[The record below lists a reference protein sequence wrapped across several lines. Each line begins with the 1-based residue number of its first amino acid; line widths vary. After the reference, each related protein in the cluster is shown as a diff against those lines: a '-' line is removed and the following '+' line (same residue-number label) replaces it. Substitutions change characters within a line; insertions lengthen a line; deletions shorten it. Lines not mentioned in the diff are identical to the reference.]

1 MKLRNLTLLL
11 IIGLLQSLFS
21 QSINFQ
27 GKVTDSKTNQP
38 ISGAFVFINYS
49 YSTYTNNYGL
59 FLIQDIPQG
68 KYEIKISHLGY
79 KLYSGEV
86 TIESSLKDFNITL
99 EPSLIELDEVIVSTS
114 KTEDYIKNSPY
125 SELLISAKEIESKP
139 LQSFADIVKNQP
151 GVSLLRDG
159 VWGTEISIRG
169 LNRENIVTLIDG
181 SRILTA
187 TDIAAR
193 LSMVNLNDIE
203 RIEIIK
209 GASSSIYGSG
219 ATGGIVNIITKS
231 PSLYNTFSINGN
243 VSAQYNSVNNLS
255 SFNGLLYSGG
265 SFWASKFA
273 GSYRKADNIQTP
285 LGELKNSQFEDYS
298 FTGSLNV
305 LPVTNQKLSVDYQL
319 FKANDVGIPGASVFP
334 NNADVRY
341 PFEKRELISA
351 GYEIQNISKMF
362 YKFSAKY
369 SYQFIARD
377 VENIP
382 HTVQMVPGSGSTP
395 TRRVSVLKITPGA
408 DHKSNNILLQGNL
421 LLADWNNLIIGMDYW
436 DRKYEGHREKYQ
448 KIEVLDSTGQV
459 VNTTNKVIGE
469 KPLPNSSYS
478 SLGVFAQD
486 GMNLLKDKLDL
497 NLGVRYDY
505 INITGEKTFNPE
517 YEIVNGNLNN
527 NPTGQQ
533 IIWND
538 VKSNNSSFS
547 SNLGLKYSL
556 SPMINIT
563 IGFAYSFRSPSLEE
577 RFQFIDQGSLVRIG
591 NPNLKPEEGKSADF
605 GFRLYADNLK
615 IITSIYYNYFNNLVS
630 EVRGTFEGRNA
641 TFKTNIG
648 EARIYGFD
656 LSSEYNFIN
665 DYVFYSAF
673 AYTKGDDVTSGGNLP
688 EIPPLNGTVG
698 IKFNLF
704 DFANADV
711 SSTLFAEQ
719 GDVASGELK
728 TPGYAIFNFVLSS
741 MPIDFTSVKIKVFAG
756 VENLFDKSYRNH
768 LSTTRGNLTIEPG
781 RNIFTKLTM
790 EF

>member
-395 TRRVSVLKITPGA
+395 ARRVSVLKITPGA

-665 DYVFYSAF
+665 DYVFYTAF

-728 TPGYAIFNFVLSS
+728 TPGYAIFNFVLFS

-768 LSTTRGNLTIEPG
+768 LSTTRVNLTIEPG

>member
-11 IIGLLQSLFS
+11 IIGLIQSLFS
-21 QSINFQ
+21 QSIDFQ

-49 YSTYTNNYGL
+49 YSTYTNNHGL

-99 EPSLIELDEVIVSTS
+99 ESSLIELDEVIVSTS

-362 YKFSAKY
+362 YKLSAKY

-395 TRRVSVLKITPGA
+395 ARRVSVLKITPGA

-497 NLGVRYDY
+497 NLGARYDY

-665 DYVFYSAF
+665 DYVFYTAF

>member
-99 EPSLIELDEVIVSTS
+99 ESSLIELDEVIVSTS

-362 YKFSAKY
+362 YKLSAKY

-395 TRRVSVLKITPGA
+395 ARRVSVLKITPGA

-665 DYVFYSAF
+665 DYVFYTAF

>member
-728 TPGYAIFNFVLSS
+728 TPGYAIFNFVLFS

>member
-11 IIGLLQSLFS
+11 IIGLIQSLFS
-21 QSINFQ
+21 QSIDFQ

-49 YSTYTNNYGL
+49 YSTYTNNHGL

-362 YKFSAKY
+362 YKLSAKY

-395 TRRVSVLKITPGA
+395 ARRVSVLKITPGA

-497 NLGVRYDY
+497 NLGARYDY

-665 DYVFYSAF
+665 DYVFYTAF

>member
-11 IIGLLQSLFS
+11 IIGLIQSLFS
-21 QSINFQ
+21 QSIDFQ

-395 TRRVSVLKITPGA
+395 ARRVSVLKITPGA

>member
-99 EPSLIELDEVIVSTS
+99 ESSLIELDEVIVSTS

-362 YKFSAKY
+362 YKLSAKY

-395 TRRVSVLKITPGA
+395 ARRVSVLKITPGA

-469 KPLPNSSYS
+469 KPLPNSTYS

-665 DYVFYSAF
+665 DYVFYTAF

-728 TPGYAIFNFVLSS
+728 TPGYAIFNFVLFS

>member
-395 TRRVSVLKITPGA
+395 ARRVSVLKITPGA

-665 DYVFYSAF
+665 DYVFYTAF

>member
-99 EPSLIELDEVIVSTS
+99 ESSLIELDEVIVSTS

-362 YKFSAKY
+362 YKLSAKY

-395 TRRVSVLKITPGA
+395 ARRVSVLKITPGA

-469 KPLPNSSYS
+469 KPLPNSTYS

-563 IGFAYSFRSPSLEE
+563 FGFAYSFRSPSLEE

-665 DYVFYSAF
+665 DYVFYTAF

-728 TPGYAIFNFVLSS
+728 TPGYAIFNFVLFS

>member
-49 YSTYTNNYGL
+49 YSTYTNNHGL

-99 EPSLIELDEVIVSTS
+99 ESSLIELDEVIVSTS

-362 YKFSAKY
+362 YKLSAKY

-395 TRRVSVLKITPGA
+395 ARRVSVLKITPGA

>member
-49 YSTYTNNYGL
+49 YSTYTNNHGL

-395 TRRVSVLKITPGA
+395 ARRVSVLKITPGA

>member
-11 IIGLLQSLFS
+11 IIGLIQSLFS
-21 QSINFQ
+21 QSIDFQ

-49 YSTYTNNYGL
+49 YSTYTNNHGL

-395 TRRVSVLKITPGA
+395 ARRVSVLKITPGA

-421 LLADWNNLIIGMDYW
+421 LLADWNNLIIGVDYW

-665 DYVFYSAF
+665 DYVFYTAF

>member
-1 MKLRNLTLLL
+1 
-11 IIGLLQSLFS
+11 
-21 QSINFQ
+21 
-27 GKVTDSKTNQP
+27 
-38 ISGAFVFINYS
+38 
-49 YSTYTNNYGL
+49 
-59 FLIQDIPQG
+59 
-68 KYEIKISHLGY
+68 
-79 KLYSGEV
+79 
-86 TIESSLKDFNITL
+86 
-99 EPSLIELDEVIVSTS
+99 
-114 KTEDYIKNSPY
+114 
-125 SELLISAKEIESKP
+125 
-139 LQSFADIVKNQP
+139 
-151 GVSLLRDG
+151 
-159 VWGTEISIRG
+159 
-169 LNRENIVTLIDG
+169 
-181 SRILTA
+181 
-187 TDIAAR
+187 
-193 LSMVNLNDIE
+193 
-203 RIEIIK
+203 
-209 GASSSIYGSG
+209 
-219 ATGGIVNIITKS
+219 
-231 PSLYNTFSINGN
+231 
-243 VSAQYNSVNNLS
+243 
-255 SFNGLLYSGG
+255 
-265 SFWASKFA
+265 
-273 GSYRKADNIQTP
+273 
-285 LGELKNSQFEDYS
+285 
-298 FTGSLNV
+298 
-305 LPVTNQKLSVDYQL
+305 
-319 FKANDVGIPGASVFP
+319 
-334 NNADVRY
+334 
-341 PFEKRELISA
+341 
-351 GYEIQNISKMF
+351 
-362 YKFSAKY
+362 
-369 SYQFIARD
+369 
-377 VENIP
+377 
-382 HTVQMVPGSGSTP
+382 MVPGSGSTP
-395 TRRVSVLKITPGA
+395 ARRVSVLKITPGA

-469 KPLPNSSYS
+469 KPLPNSTYS

-563 IGFAYSFRSPSLEE
+563 FGFAYSFRSPSLEE

-665 DYVFYSAF
+665 DYVFYTAF

-728 TPGYAIFNFVLSS
+728 TPGYAIFNFVLFS

>member
-11 IIGLLQSLFS
+11 IIGLIQSLFS

-49 YSTYTNNYGL
+49 YSTYTNNHGL

-362 YKFSAKY
+362 YKLSAKY

-395 TRRVSVLKITPGA
+395 ARRVSVLKITPGA

-469 KPLPNSSYS
+469 KPLPNSTYS

-497 NLGVRYDY
+497 NLGARYDY

-563 IGFAYSFRSPSLEE
+563 FGFAYSFRSPSLEE

-665 DYVFYSAF
+665 DYVFYTAF

-728 TPGYAIFNFVLSS
+728 TPGYAIFNFVLFS

>member
-1 MKLRNLTLLL
+1 MKLRDLTLLL
-11 IIGLLQSLFS
+11 IIGLIQSLFS

-49 YSTYTNNYGL
+49 YSTYTNNHGL
-59 FLIQDIPQG
+59 FLIQDVPQG

-159 VWGTEISIRG
+159 IWGTEISIRG

-362 YKFSAKY
+362 YKLSAKY

-382 HTVQMVPGSGSTP
+382 HTVQMVPGSGITP
-395 TRRVSVLKITPGA
+395 ARRVSVLKITPGA

-421 LLADWNNLIIGMDYW
+421 LLSNWNNLILGLDYW

-505 INITGEKTFNPE
+505 ISITGEKTFNPE

-665 DYVFYSAF
+665 DYVFYTAF

>member
-11 IIGLLQSLFS
+11 IIGLIQSLFS

-49 YSTYTNNYGL
+49 YSTYTNNHGL

-99 EPSLIELDEVIVSTS
+99 ESSLIELDEVIVSTS

-362 YKFSAKY
+362 YKLSAKY

-395 TRRVSVLKITPGA
+395 ARRVSVLKITPGA

-497 NLGVRYDY
+497 NLGARYDY

-665 DYVFYSAF
+665 DYVFYTAF

>member
-11 IIGLLQSLFS
+11 IIGLIQSLFS
-21 QSINFQ
+21 QSIDFQ

-49 YSTYTNNYGL
+49 YSTYTNNHGL

-99 EPSLIELDEVIVSTS
+99 ESSLIELDEVIVSTS

-362 YKFSAKY
+362 YKLSAKY

-395 TRRVSVLKITPGA
+395 ARRVSVLKITPGA

-497 NLGVRYDY
+497 NLGARYDY

-563 IGFAYSFRSPSLEE
+563 FGFAYSFRSPSLEE

-665 DYVFYSAF
+665 DYVFYTAF

>member
-395 TRRVSVLKITPGA
+395 ARRVSVLKITPGA

>member
-11 IIGLLQSLFS
+11 IIGLIQSLFS

-49 YSTYTNNYGL
+49 YSTYTNNHGL

-362 YKFSAKY
+362 YKLSAKY

-395 TRRVSVLKITPGA
+395 ARRVSVLKITPGA

-505 INITGEKTFNPE
+505 ISITGEKTFNPE

-665 DYVFYSAF
+665 DYVFYTAF

>member
-21 QSINFQ
+21 QSIDFQ

-49 YSTYTNNYGL
+49 YSTYTNNHGL

-99 EPSLIELDEVIVSTS
+99 ESSLIELDEVIVSTS

-139 LQSFADIVKNQP
+139 LQSFADIMKNQP

-159 VWGTEISIRG
+159 IWGTEISIRG

-362 YKFSAKY
+362 YKLSAKY

-395 TRRVSVLKITPGA
+395 ARRVSVLKITPGA

>member
-11 IIGLLQSLFS
+11 IIGLIQSLFS

-49 YSTYTNNYGL
+49 YSTYTNNHGL

-99 EPSLIELDEVIVSTS
+99 ESSLIELDEVIVSTS

-362 YKFSAKY
+362 YKLSAKY

-395 TRRVSVLKITPGA
+395 ARRVSVLKITPGA

-469 KPLPNSSYS
+469 KPLPNSTYS

-665 DYVFYSAF
+665 DYVFYTAF